1 MPVSVAAGVEV
12 VFEDSEPPGVDG
24 AAAVVG
30 VVVAVL
36 AVVVV
41 VLVPADA
48 VVVVVGAAAAVVV
61 VVPLPPVVVVVLLC
75 DPEEFD
81 GFLEAEGLDEPQAAA
96 ISPAAMTTPAI
107 LSELPLWRRARLGV
121 DAIEFLLLGTVVAL
135 VPLVCVRMVRGPPG
149 SPLRQCPLSGRRF
162 LTKSVNNV
170 KYLDT
175 GRFIVSIGL
184 VDRSA
189 DLRQP
194 PRAFP
199 SPILE
204 RGRARGRGSMDL
216 RPVPVRPA
224 MSPGRRRRSDR

>member
-1 MPVSVAAGVEV
+1 MPVRVAAGVEV
-12 VFEDSEPPGVDG
+12 VLAEREPPVVAA
-24 AAAVVG
+24 AAAVLG
-30 VVVAVL
+30 VVAAL

-48 VVVVVGAAAAVVV
+48 AVVVVVAAAAAVVV
-61 VVPLPPVVVVVLLC
+61 VVPAPLVVVGVLLL
-75 DPEEFD
+75 DPEASEWEFD

-121 DAIEFLLLGTVVAL
+121 DAIESLLLGTVVAL

-170 KYLDT
+170 KYLDPR
-175 GRFIVSIGL
+175 RFIVSIC
-184 VDRSA
+184 
-189 DLRQP
+189 
-194 PRAFP
+194 
-199 SPILE
+199 
-204 RGRARGRGSMDL
+204 
-216 RPVPVRPA
+216 
-224 MSPGRRRRSDR
+224 

>member
-1 MPVSVAAGVEV
+1 
-12 VFEDSEPPGVDG
+12 VFEDREPPGVDA

-30 VVVAVL
+30 VVVAAL

-41 VLVPADA
+41 VLVPEDPAA
-48 VVVVVGAAAAVVV
+48 VVVVVAPAAAVVV
-61 VVPLPPVVVVVLLC
+61 VVLAVPEVVVVV
-75 DPEEFD
+75 DPEACLFESD

-96 ISPAAMTTPAI
+96 ISPAATTTPAI
-107 LSELPLWRRARLGV
+107 LSELPLSRRARLGV
-121 DAIEFLLLGTVVAL
+121 DAMESLLLGTVVAL

-170 KYLDT
+170 KYLDS

-189 DLRQP
+189 EPRDPLRASQGQVRATGRANGRRSTDLR
-194 PRAFP
+194 R
-199 SPILE
+199 
-204 RGRARGRGSMDL
+204 
-216 RPVPVRPA
+216 VPVRPA
-224 MSPGRRRRSDR
+224 TSPGRRRRSGP